1 MKRILRYAVAFL
13 GILFAVYPMLRDIHR
28 LREIRFDPILF
39 ATAVLVMLL
48 SYSLLPLIWLYV
60 GRAFGIPL
68 NIREAVNSWFVSSVG
83 RYIPGKVWQFVGRAS
98 LLPYPASVVISAMF
112 YEHLILMT
120 GASLFSFVLPRF
132 PLLQVLITLTLA
144 TALLMWRYFILLIRR
159 WFPKVHHYPRRWKDV
174 VVAVLLSTL
183 YWAISGFAAY
193 FIAKSTFWGK
203 GYPEIAFV
211 YSFSFVASYVLPLT
225 PAGLGIREAIIS
237 GIMGYNLQS
246 SVFALLT
253 RLAILAVDLITLGIG
268 VLAGVRG
275 NRRGD
280 S

>member
-1 MKRILRYAVAFL
+1 LKRILRYAVALL
-13 GILFAVYPMLRDIHR
+13 GLLFAVYPMLRDVHR
-28 LREIRFDPILF
+28 LRDVRFDPLLF
-39 ATAVLVMLL
+39 SAAVFVMLL
-48 SYSLLPLIWLYV
+48 SYGLLPLIWLFV

-68 NIREAVNSWFVSSVG
+68 NVREAVNSWFVSSVG

-112 YEHLILMT
+112 YEHLVLMA
-120 GASLFSFVLPRF
+120 GASLFSFVLLRF
-132 PLLQVLITLTLA
+132 PLLQVLITVALTV
-144 TALLMWRYFILLIRR
+144 ALLLWKYFILLLNR
-159 WFPKVHHYPRRWKDV
+159 WLPKVQHYPRRWKDV
-174 VVAVLLSTL
+174 FVTVLLSTL

-193 FIAKSTFWGK
+193 LIARSTFWDK

-253 RLAILAVDLITLGIG
+253 RLAILVVDLITLGIG

-275 NRRGD
+275 GRRGG